1 MTYIVEVV
9 GIIAGIVYMI
19 MGITKYG
26 VGEGFSISGLFM
38 PLVCG
43 GFLTLFC
50 VLMLISKIKKGEK
63 ADSIDKK
70 ALIPV
75 GAMIAILLCNY
86 LVGLL
91 GACIVVGF
99 LWLKFVEKFSWAKSL
114 LVSVVMFAA
123 VYGIFRL
130 WLNVPFPTG
139 LLGELL

>member
-26 VGEGFSISGLFM
+26 VWEGISISGGFM

-99 LWLKFVEKFSWAKSL
+99 LWL
-114 LVSVVMFAA
+114 
-123 VYGIFRL
+123 
-130 WLNVPFPTG
+130 
-139 LLGELL
+139 

>member
-1 MTYIVEVV
+1 
-9 GIIAGIVYMI
+9 
-19 MGITKYG
+19 
-26 VGEGFSISGLFM
+26 M

-70 ALIPV
+70 ALLPV

>member
-26 VGEGFSISGLFM
+26 VWEGISISGGFM

-63 ADSIDKK
+63 ADAIDKK

>member
-26 VGEGFSISGLFM
+26 VWEGISISGGFM

-70 ALIPV
+70 VLIPV

>member
-26 VGEGFSISGLFM
+26 VWEGISISGGFM

-50 VLMLISKIKKGEK
+50 VLMLISKIKK

-70 ALIPV
+70 ALLPV

>member
-26 VGEGFSISGLFM
+26 VWEGISISGGFM

-70 ALIPV
+70 ALSFFDDVKHEWMTEP
-75 GAMIAILLCNY
+75 G
-86 LVGLL
+86 
-91 GACIVVGF
+91 
-99 LWLKFVEKFSWAKSL
+99 KFE
-114 LVSVVMFAA
+114 A
-123 VYGIFRL
+123 VIGTSSRDIKGI
-130 WLNVPFPTG
+130 VPF
-139 LLGELL
+139 ELR

>member
-26 VGEGFSISGLFM
+26 VWEGISISGGFM

-70 ALIPV
+70 SPDP
-75 GAMIAILLCNY
+75 GGRDDCN
-86 LVGLL
+86 
-91 GACIVVGF
+91 
-99 LWLKFVEKFSWAKSL
+99 
-114 LVSVVMFAA
+114 
-123 VYGIFRL
+123 
-130 WLNVPFPTG
+130 PTVQLPCG
-139 LLGELL
+139 VAWRMYCGRFFMAEVC